1 MIRFQA
7 RDAIIYVLSKEMLI
21 KAGLQL
27 HVASND

>member
-1 MIRFQA
+1 MIRFHA
-7 RDAIIYVLSKEMLI
+7 RDAIVYVLCKEML